1 MSDCFF
7 SVGFL
12 RAKLRPSYAYC
23 YVNAVLESGL
33 VFRLLSSNKLVN
45 ADGQWKDGVDESY
58 SKKGPKRMT
67 PGLNKASFPYS

>member
-1 MSDCFF
+1 
-7 SVGFL
+7 
-12 RAKLRPSYAYC
+12 
-23 YVNAVLESGL
+23 VNAVLESGL